1 MLDRLR
7 HHRFQDVQHQTQG
20 EDVEDRTLGH
30 VHDHV
35 IVDADDHAAT
45 VVQGGATEI
54 GVIEVDLL
62 IVVDLVVDA
71 VAVAANRHVVVAATQ
86 LRMTTTSQPQLE
98 AAAAASQLTEA
109 MEVHQVAW
117 LKGLR
122 AGVVVAAVAL
132 AILQLMIVITEVCRL
147 LMTSETLYRRQ
158 MELWTLTDVVL
169 HAVLNILHC
178 YYGTLAVTVWELNCD
193 VTLPLKL

>member
-71 VAVAANRHVVVAATQ
+71 VAVAANP
-86 LRMTTTSQPQLE
+86 TS
-98 AAAAASQLTEA
+98 
-109 MEVHQVAW
+109 
-117 LKGLR
+117 
-122 AGVVVAAVAL
+122 
-132 AILQLMIVITEVCRL
+132 
-147 LMTSETLYRRQ
+147 
-158 MELWTLTDVVL
+158 
-169 HAVLNILHC
+169 
-178 YYGTLAVTVWELNCD
+178 
-193 VTLPLKL
+193 